1 MILKFY
7 EYFIHVLK
15 FADTNGKTSGTEIRA
30 RVLQNTGAT
39 EADKLIETSKGTN
52 VANSRVYWAVQYL
65 FQSGALSRPSR
76 GVYEITPLGLE
87 FLKKYPNGFTQ
98 TELEETE
105 GYKSWAEKS
114 NPKLKSKIEKEN
126 NLDGKTPQESIDST
140 LTTLEDNLARTLVNQ
155 LQTMSPVFL
164 ERTVLKLL
172 CAMGYG
178 FDEDSLKH
186 TGGPGDEGIDG
197 SINLDKL
204 GVQKILVQA
213 KRYKSESTV
222 GRETLQAFGGS
233 IGGGVGGIFITT
245 SGFTKGALDYVKENK
260 DKKIH
265 LIDGPELGKLM
276 QEYEIGV
283 IVKRN
288 YKLMEIDENFFYE
301 D

>member
-15 FADTNGKTSGTEIRA
+15 FANANGKTSGTEIRA

-87 FLKKYPNGFTQ
+87 FLKKYPNGFTE

-114 NPKLKSKIEKEN
+114 NPKLKSKVESEN

-164 ERTVLKLL
+164 EKTVLKLL
-172 CAMGYG
+172 RAMGYG

-204 GVQKILVQA
+204 GVQKNTCSSKAIQIGEYSWSRNTSSIWWLN
-213 KRYKSESTV
+213 RRR
-222 GRETLQAFGGS
+222 GRGNFYYN
-233 IGGGVGGIFITT
+233 VW
-245 SGFTKGALDYVKENK
+245 
-260 DKKIH
+260 IH
-265 LIDGPELGKLM
+265 
-276 QEYEIGV
+276 
-283 IVKRN
+283 
-288 YKLMEIDENFFYE
+288 
-301 D
+301 